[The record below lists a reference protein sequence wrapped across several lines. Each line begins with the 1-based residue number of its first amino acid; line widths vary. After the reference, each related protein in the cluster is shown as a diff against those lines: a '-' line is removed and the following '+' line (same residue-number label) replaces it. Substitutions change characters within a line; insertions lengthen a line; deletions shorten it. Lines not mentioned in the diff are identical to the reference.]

1 MNSRFLTVALLGLG
15 LLLAALIVRSSS
27 LAWLA
32 LPFLTYLGAA
42 VLGAPVL
49 DKLRLSAERT
59 VDIVEQDGAVEIAV
73 AVTVRSAGAAVAP
86 LKLSDPLL
94 PGMVVTDGSLK
105 QWAALPAGGTA
116 GLQYRFRAERGS
128 FSWKT
133 VLVELSDPFGLFVSH
148 LELPASGEICVQPRA
163 RRIRPIALRPDST
176 LHSPGTIPARL
187 GGSGTD
193 FWGIR
198 EYVPG
203 DPLRHIDWRL
213 TARHP
218 HEYFTK
224 EFEQEEIAD
233 IGLILDARPRADLRI
248 GTDSLFEHSVNAIA
262 GMAEMFLHQGHRV
275 SLLVFGDPMT
285 AVFPGYSKRQLNRIL
300 NNLARVQIGSDSSH
314 LSLDLLPL
322 RFFSTRAL
330 LVVLSP
336 LSTGD
341 WSFFPRLRAHGNQG
355 LLISPDP
362 IHFARNTFRPDP
374 ATRLAIRAARVERRI
389 ELQKIARLHVRVV
402 DWQVEQPL
410 APLVRSA
417 LGHVRGQRL
426 RETQS

>member
-1 MNSRFLTVALLGLG
+1 MNSRLLTVALLSLG

-42 VLGAPVL
+42 VLSAPPV
-49 DKLRLSAERT
+49 DKVQLSAERT
-59 VDIVEQDGAVEIAV
+59 LTIIEQDGAAEIAV
-73 AVTVRSAGAAVAP
+73 TVTVRSAGAAVTP
-86 LKLSDPLL
+86 LKISDPLL
-94 PGMVVTDGSLK
+94 PAMQVTDGSLR
-105 QWAALPAGGTA
+105 QWAALPAGGSTQ
-116 GLQYRFRAERGS
+116 LEYRFRAERGS

-133 VLVELSDPFGLFVSH
+133 VHVELGDPFGLFVSH
-148 LELPASGEICVQPRA
+148 LELPASGEICVQPHV
-163 RRIRPIALRPDST
+163 RRLRPMALRPEST

-187 GGSGTD
+187 GGSGID

-203 DPLRHIDWRL
+203 DPLRHVDWRL

-218 HEYFTK
+218 NEYFTK

-233 IGLILDARPRADLRI
+233 VGLILDARPRAELRI
-248 GTDSLFEHSVNAIA
+248 GMDSLFEHSLDATA
-262 GMAEMFLHQGHRV
+262 ALAEMFLHQGHRV

-300 NNLARVQIGSDSSH
+300 NNLAQVQIGTDTSH
-314 LSLDLLPL
+314 LSLDFLPL
-322 RFFSTRAL
+322 RFFSTRAM
-330 LVVLSP
+330 LVVMSP
-336 LSTGD
+336 LSAGD

-362 IHFARNTFRPDP
+362 IHFARETLGKDP
-374 ATRLAIRAARVERRI
+374 SALLAIRAARIERRI
-389 ELQKIARLHVRVV
+389 ELQKIARLHIHVV
-402 DWQVEQPL
+402 DWQVDQPL

-417 LGHVRGQRL
+417 LGRVRGQRL
-426 RETQS
+426 RGMQS